1 MNLGIYNERRMYNEN
16 MYNEHM
22 ELNKH
27 IEQGVQF
34 KDYGKKYTRENE
46 HKLLEASSSPQ
57 WGSIV
62 ETLTA
67 MDSTQQPAPAST
79 SQLSAQQESLNKLIS
94 EYSTLY
100 KTYTSTMIN
109 KPSTD
114 ADRIKMEAELA
125 AKQKALVED
134 RLKLKAELE
143 ARNNALLE
151 ASTKIS
157 QDIASNSSTSAE
169 LNTMLAA
176 NQDKLGGDLLKLAQQ
191 QKNLALASGKYDQ
204 NSIAGAIETTTL
216 KMTSMYYHYLVYFLI
231 SLTLIGFTFNILVN
245 PNANVTSAVIVVSTI
260 VVIYIIA
267 RHYTIPL

>member
-1 MNLGIYNERRMYNEN
+1 MNLGIYNERHMYNEN

-46 HKLLEASSSPQ
+46 HKLLEYSSSPH

-62 ETLTA
+62 EALTST
-67 MDSTQQPAPAST
+67 DSTQQPASAST
-79 SQLSAQQESLNKLIS
+79 SQLSAEQEKLNKLIS

-125 AKQKALVED
+125 AKQKALVDD
-134 RLKLKAELE
+134 RLKIKAEVE
-143 ARNNALLE
+143 AQNNALI
-151 ASTKIS
+151 AMSRKINDEYVINQS
-157 QDIASNSSTSAE
+157 KKAKI
-169 LNTMLAA
+169 NTMMAA
-176 NQDKLGGDLLKLAQQ
+176 NQSQLSDNLNKLAEQ
-191 QKNLALASGKYDQ
+191 QKNLAAATGKYDQ
-204 NSIAGAIETTTL
+204 NTISGAIETTTL
-216 KMTSMYYHYLVYFLI
+216 SMTSMYYHYLVYFII
-231 SLTLIGFTFNILVN
+231 SLTLIAFTFNILVN
-245 PNANVTSAVIVVSTI
+245 PNANVVNAIIVVSTI